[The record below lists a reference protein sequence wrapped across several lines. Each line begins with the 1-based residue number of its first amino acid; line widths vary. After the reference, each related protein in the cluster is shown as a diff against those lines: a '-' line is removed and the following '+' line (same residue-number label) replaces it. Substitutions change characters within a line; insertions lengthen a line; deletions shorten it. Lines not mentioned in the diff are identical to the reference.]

1 MDTGSK
7 DVELFS
13 FETLRQ
19 KDHNQAASVPKEQ
32 RKQDPCSGSNG
43 KRQHPWHQCVIGR
56 RVTAVVRD
64 VTEQV
69 QKEAECREFMRE
81 LIVSFYP
88 KSPRILR
95 NHHSRIWMLLHCWAL
110 WTLLLVWTHLY
121 SQLVRPQEA
130 DLCLQRAPGN
140 GDDRVIHVKR

>member
-1 MDTGSK
+1 MIWGTGKVWEKEVWCKSPGPASRNKHMGTGSD

-13 FETLRQ
+13 FETLRH
-19 KDHNQAASVPKEQ
+19 KDNSQAASVPKEQ
-32 RKQDPCSGSNG
+32 RKQGPCRVSNG

-56 RVTAVVRD
+56 RVTAMARS

-69 QKEAECREFMRE
+69 QEAECREFTRE

-95 NHHSRIWMLLHCWAL
+95 NHYSRI
-110 WTLLLVWTHLY
+110 
-121 SQLVRPQEA
+121 
-130 DLCLQRAPGN
+130 
-140 GDDRVIHVKR
+140 